1 MSRLFSIEGNIG
13 SGKSTLIKM
22 LKENKDNKNIIF
34 MEEPVSKWIE
44 IQDTDGHNMIEK
56 FYNNKKRYAFSFQ
69 IMAFISRLSMIK
81 QCIKKNPNAT
91 IICERSINTDRN
103 VFAKM
108 LYDDGDIED
117 VEYQIYLNWFDE
129 FINDIPNTGIIY
141 VKTSPKISHERVI
154 KRKRKG
160 EDIPLIYLERCHLY
174 HETWIN
180 TTDVPVLKLFGDEDK
195 NYTNDY
201 TLWLNIIEQ
210 FVKDYSNTNVSDNKS
225 SLYDQYVIGM
235 GC

>member
-22 LKENKDNKNIIF
+22 LKENKYNKNIIF
-34 MEEPVSKWIE
+34 MEEPVSKWVE
-44 IQDTDGHNMIEK
+44 IKDSNGCNMIEK
-56 FYNNKKRYAFSFQ
+56 FYSNKKRYAFSFQ
-69 IMAFISRLSMIK
+69 IMAFITRLSMIK
-81 QCIKKNPNAT
+81 EYIKKNPHAT

-108 LYDDGDIED
+108 LYDEGYIED

-141 VKTSPKISHERVI
+141 VKTDPKISNKRVL

-160 EDIPLIYLERCHLY
+160 EDIPLTYLERCHVY
-174 HETWIN
+174 HEEWIS
-180 TTDVPVLKLFGDEDK
+180 TTKVPVLKLFGDEDK
-195 NYTNDY
+195 KSTNDY
-201 TLWLNIIEQ
+201 QLWLNIIEQ
-210 FVKDYSNTNVSDNKS
+210 FVKDYSNTNNDDNNS